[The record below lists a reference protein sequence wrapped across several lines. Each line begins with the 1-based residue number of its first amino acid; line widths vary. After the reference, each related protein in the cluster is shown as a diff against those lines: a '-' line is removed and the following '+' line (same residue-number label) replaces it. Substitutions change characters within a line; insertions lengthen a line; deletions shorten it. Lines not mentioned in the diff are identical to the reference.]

1 MNAWPSSAA
10 ARGAPW
16 RTLLALLTLALC
28 ATAARADVPGRV
40 GRLAEV
46 QGTVWVVDA
55 DDGSWTEALRNRP
68 LTGGDRLA
76 TDDGAR
82 AVVQV
87 GSSTLRLAART
98 EVEWLRLDD
107 ELVQLRVHAG
117 SVALRLRSDEVAR
130 EHEVVVA
137 PGRWLPLA
145 AGHYRI
151 DDLGDAAAV
160 QVLSGEGVFDTPDS
174 RKTVRAGERLEFW
187 QSGQSPQTRYDSVAA
202 TGDAFDRWLREADR
216 ADAALAASRYVSP
229 EMTGW
234 DDLDRHGRWD
244 RHPEFGAIWVPLHVA
259 PGWSPYRYGRWV
271 WLRPWGWTWVDD
283 TPWGFAPF
291 HYGRWMMWSGRWTWV
306 PGPYVR
312 RPVFA
317 PALVGWLG
325 VPGSGVSLSIQ
336 LGPLVAWVPLT
347 PYETYRPWYRL
358 PPRHA
363 PIVNPYPGRPPRR
376 DGHGHSLVGVP
387 GAVTVVPGHVLDT
400 RRPVADHAVRRVDPG
415 LLRRLQRPRDDDDR
429 TLAPPPPRRVVTA
442 PGVPGRAVPPGW
454 PGPRRDDRDDR
465 DAREPR
471 PGRGDDVGAGRDRRP
486 GGDWRDDRRDD
497 RRDRPGQPDGR
508 SGRDDDAGRDR
519 RDGGPRFDR
528 RDGDDRGARIEPV
541 PAAPGFAAPAT
552 PPPAAPRVDPRP
564 MPPAATPATPRAVVP
579 GFTPPAT
586 PPRERAPAMRDERR
600 DDRRDDSRRD
610 AQRFEPRAPAAL
622 PSGPQ
627 RAPQS
632 AIVAPQRPPPS
643 PLPPSPPRMAERPM
657 PPAMAPTVVPA
668 APPQAPPTAA
678 PRGSIGAVGVEGAPQ
693 RPPPG
698 LEREPGRDPGR
709 DPGREGRR
717 GPLERQSER

>member
-187 QSGQSPQTRYDSVAA
+187 QSGRSPQTRYDSVAA

-336 LGPLVAWVPLT
+336 FGPLVAWVPLT

-415 LLRRLQRPRDDDDR
+415 LLRRLQRPRD
-429 TLAPPPPRRVVTA
+429 
-442 PGVPGRAVPPGW
+442 
-454 PGPRRDDRDDR
+454 
-465 DAREPR
+465 
-471 PGRGDDVGAGRDRRP
+471 
-486 GGDWRDDRRDD
+486 
-497 RRDRPGQPDGR
+497 
-508 SGRDDDAGRDR
+508 
-519 RDGGPRFDR
+519 
-528 RDGDDRGARIEPV
+528 GDDRGARIEPV
-541 PAAPGFAAPAT
+541 PAASGFAAPAT

-678 PRGSIGAVGVEGAPQ
+678 PRGSIGAVGVERAPQ

>member
-16 RTLLALLTLALC
+16 RPLLALLTLVLC
-28 ATAARADVPGRV
+28 AAAARADVPGRV

-46 QGTVWVVDA
+46 QGTVWVADA
-55 DDGSWTEALRNRP
+55 DDGSWSEALRNRP
-68 LTGGDRLA
+68 LTGGDRMA

-82 AVVQV
+82 AAVQI

-130 EHEVVVA
+130 EHEVLVA

-187 QSGQSPQTRYDSVAA
+187 QSGPQTRYDSVVA

-216 ADAALAASRYVSP
+216 AEATLAASRYVSP

-259 PGWSPYRYGRWV
+259 PGWSPYRHGRWV

-400 RRPVADHAVRRVDPG
+400 RRPVADHAVRRVDPD

-429 TLAPPPPRRVVTA
+429 TLAPPPPRR
-442 PGVPGRAVPPGW
+442 GRARV
-454 PGPRRDDRDDR
+454 
-465 DAREPR
+465 A
-471 PGRGDDVGAGRDRRP
+471 GAAARRP
-486 GGDWRDDRRDD
+486 R
-497 RRDRPGQPDGR
+497 
-508 SGRDDDAGRDR
+508 
-519 RDGGPRFDR
+519 
-528 RDGDDRGARIEPV
+528 
-541 PAAPGFAAPAT
+541 
-552 PPPAAPRVDPRP
+552 
-564 MPPAATPATPRAVVP
+564 
-579 GFTPPAT
+579 
-586 PPRERAPAMRDERR
+586 
-600 DDRRDDSRRD
+600 
-610 AQRFEPRAPAAL
+610 
-622 PSGPQ
+622 
-627 RAPQS
+627 
-632 AIVAPQRPPPS
+632 
-643 PLPPSPPRMAERPM
+643 
-657 PPAMAPTVVPA
+657 
-668 APPQAPPTAA
+668 
-678 PRGSIGAVGVEGAPQ
+678 
-693 RPPPG
+693 
-698 LEREPGRDPGR
+698 
-709 DPGREGRR
+709 
-717 GPLERQSER
+717 